1 VEQVEGFEPESVGFG
16 GGLRVFH
23 GDGNR
28 SPPDMRNRVSDMRS
42 KGQASI
48 FEYVFYRGPDSS
60 FEGLLLDWLGELEF
74 RSDSG

>member
-1 VEQVEGFEPESVGFG
+1 
-16 GGLRVFH
+16 
-23 GDGNR
+23 
-28 SPPDMRNRVSDMRS
+28 MRS